1 MEMPT
6 LWRLRLPR
14 GSSRKHPMSRPSPR
28 RAPVHNARA
37 ALARIRYPIIRW
49 SLPPREPHVLR
60 DPGDLAPPH
69 HLPPPFLRLRT
80 TMCRR
85 KMRRRMSADY
95 RYRPPR
101 RPVAEVV
108 WVS

>member
-1 MEMPT
+1 MGMPT

-14 GSSRKHPMSRPSPR
+14 GSSRKLPMSRPR

-37 ALARIRYPIIRW
+37 ALARIRYPIIRR
-49 SLPPREPHVLR
+49 SLPPHEPRVLR

-69 HLPPPFLRLRT
+69 HLPPRFLRLRT

-85 KMRRRMSADY
+85 KMCRRMSANY
-95 RYRPPR
+95 TNRPPR